1 MKYNLNSQFI
11 NLRLPQVNFLAG
23 YQFIRTELKIWYS
36 FVSSLTLCKH
46 SEFEISCFKKKNW
59 NKS

>member
-11 NLRLPQVNFLAG
+11 NLRLAQVNFLAG
-23 YQFIRTELKIWYS
+23 YQFIR
-36 FVSSLTLCKH
+36 SSKFDVLLFLVWRSVNTLN
-46 SEFEISCFKKKNW
+46 FKKKIQ